1 MALRNL
7 SVMIKPASSLC
18 NLRCRYCFYADI
30 SENRTVASN
39 GIMSEET
46 TDCILSRINEALNG
60 KGTANISFQGGEP
73 TVAGLDY
80 FRHFTKEMLKYP
92 GIKVNYALQT
102 NGTLITEEW
111 AEFFH
116 EHHFLI
122 GVSLDG
128 YKLNMDKFRFDAQ
141 NSSVYDR
148 IMKTVKLL
156 RKYKV
161 EFNILTV
168 VTDDLA
174 GHAKALLRFYRD
186 SQFQYVQLIPCLP
199 GFSGSTDV
207 FALTPEKYASFYI
220 EFFDAWLREYRRG
233 NPISVN
239 LFENL
244 YGMAHGEMPYQC
256 GMLGRCTVQ
265 YVIES
270 NGDTYPCD
278 FYCLD
283 EYMLGNLHTASFAQL
298 RNTEAAEKF
307 LAESACRRIPCETCP
322 YIRICNGGCRRQN
335 VCYLTDEYCAY
346 QKVLDHILPV
356 LSRM

>member
-1 MALRNL
+1 MALRTI

-30 SENRTVASN
+30 SENRTIASH

-46 TDCILSRINEALNG
+46 TDCVISRINEALKG

-73 TVAGLDY
+73 SVAGLSF
-80 FRHFTKEMLKYP
+80 FRHFTEEMRKYP

-116 EHHFLI
+116 EHNFLI

-128 YKLNMDKFRFDAQ
+128 YKLNMDTFRFDAQ
-141 NSSVYDR
+141 GQSVFDR
-148 IMKTVKLL
+148 VMKTVKML
-156 RKYKV
+156 RKYRV
-161 EFNILTV
+161 DFNILTV

-174 GHAKALLRFYRD
+174 SHAKGLFRFYRENR
-186 SQFQYVQLIPCLP
+186 FRYVQLIPCLP
-199 GFSGSTDV
+199 GFSECTDE

-220 EFFDAWLREYRRG
+220 EFFEAWLREYRRG
-233 NPISVN
+233 NPVSVN

-244 YGMAHGEMPYQC
+244 YGMTHGEMPYQC

-270 NGDTYPCD
+270 NGDVYPCD

-283 EYMLGNLHTASFAQL
+283 EYLLGNLYEASFVQL
-298 RNTEAAEKF
+298 RDSEAAQRF
-307 LAESACRRIPCETCP
+307 LAGSACRRKPCETCP
-322 YIRICNGGCRRQN
+322 YVRICNGGCRRQN
-335 VCYLTDEYCAY
+335 VCYLTDEFCAY

-356 LSRM
+356 LSRL

>member
-1 MALRNL
+1 MALRNI

-39 GIMSEET
+39 GIMQEET

-80 FRHFTKEMLKYP
+80 FRHFTEEMKKYS
-92 GIKVNYALQT
+92 GIIVNYALQT

-111 AEFFH
+111 AQFFH
-116 EHHFLI
+116 EHNFLI

-128 YKLNMDKFRFDAQ
+128 YKLNMDKFRFDAEN
-141 NSSVYDR
+141 NSVFDR

-174 GHAKALLRFYRD
+174 SHAKALLKFYRD
-186 SQFQYVQLIPCLP
+186 NQFQYVQLIPCLP
-199 GFSGSTDV
+199 GFSESTDV

-220 EFFDAWLREYRRG
+220 EFFDAWLREYKRG

-283 EYMLGNLHTASFAQL
+283 EYMLGNLHESSFAQL
-298 RNTEAAEKF
+298 RDTGNAEKF
-307 LAESACRRIPCETCP
+307 LAGSACRRKPCDTCP